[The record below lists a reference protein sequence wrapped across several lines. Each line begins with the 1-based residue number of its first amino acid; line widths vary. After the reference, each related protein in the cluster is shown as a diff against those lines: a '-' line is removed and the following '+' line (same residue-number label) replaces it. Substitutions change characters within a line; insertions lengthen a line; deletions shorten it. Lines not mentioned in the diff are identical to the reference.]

1 MSLDI
6 GNATASEYDGKHL
19 TVQVDGYGEDAS
31 GMPYGEGHM
40 LNGVMHRPADPELDA
55 DGQPKPEASCGVVY
69 WHEGGRIH
77 AIAADDPRIHAK
89 LPPVGK
95 GETIVVCSDGCF
107 LLLGANGIQAYAP
120 KDGAAHVI
128 EMKRGGAVQIRGA
141 GGASVILDGA
151 KATLTAAAGSYIEVG
166 NGGITLGG
174 NVKVLGALSGPTAP
188 SPVLN
193 SPGTPCTLLNGFG

>member
-19 TVQVDGYGEDAS
+19 TVQVDGYGEGDA

-55 DGQPKPEASCGVVY
+55 DGQPKPEASCAVVY

-77 AIAADDPRIHAK
+77 PIAADDPRIHAK
-89 LPPVGK
+89 LPPIGK
-95 GETIVVCSDGCF
+95 GETVVACSDGCF

-120 KDGAAHVI
+120 FGNAAHVL
-128 EMKRGGAVQIRGA
+128 EMKRSGAIQMRHAEGAGIVLDGSKALIHSGGTGGA
-141 GGASVILDGA
+141 
-151 KATLTAAAGSYIEVG
+151 YIEIRPD
-166 NGGITLGG
+166 GGT
-174 NVKVLGALSGPTAP
+174 
-188 SPVLN
+188 
-193 SPGTPCTLLNGFG
+193 LNGNWSLKGTIQPLLPIVPNAILITGV